1 MISRR
6 HPEALPGLILDRKYL
21 LRPATPH
28 VPVGKY
34 LPQVSCANNP
44 LETIEIRK
52 GEPRV
57 AYFPLFVELEEKPC
71 LIVGGG
77 TVALRKAEKLLSYGA
92 RLTAVAPTFAP
103 GWEALSGPR
112 PGAPSGCVAFLRRA
126 FCPSDID
133 GQTLVIAATDDALVN
148 AAVAAQCRAAR
159 IPVNA
164 VDDPANCTFL
174 FPALVRRGALSVG
187 ISTGGASP
195 TAAATVRR
203 RIESVLPEGG
213 AWGAILDFLAAQ
225 RPRIKSCVPDEKV
238 RAKIFAALF
247 EACMA
252 RGGPL
257 EEKEVQAILHPLI
270 ESELS

>member
-1 MISRR
+1 M
-6 HPEALPGLILDRKYL
+6 
-21 LRPATPH
+21 
-28 VPVGKY
+28 
-34 LPQVSCANNP
+34 
-44 LETIEIRK
+44 
-52 GEPRV
+52 
-57 AYFPLFVELEEKPC
+57 AYFPLFIELEEKPC

-92 RLTAVAPTFAP
+92 HLTAVASAFAP
-103 GWEALSGPR
+103 GWEALPGSR
-112 PGAPSGCVAFLRRA
+112 PAAPSGPPPDGSPGRVTLLRRA

-133 GQTLVIAATDDALVN
+133 EQTLVIAATDDAAVN

-164 VDDPANCTFL
+164 VDDPDNCTFL

-195 TAAATVRR
+195 TAAADVRR
-203 RIESVLPEGG
+203 RIEEALPESG
-213 AWGAILDFLAAQ
+213 AWEAVLDFLAAQ
-225 RPRIKSCVPDEKV
+225 RPRVKAEVSDEKA
-238 RAKIFAALF
+238 RAKIFAALI

-257 EEKEVQAILHPLI
+257 EEQEIEMILHQT
-270 ESELS
+270 

>member
-1 MISRR
+1 M
-6 HPEALPGLILDRKYL
+6 
-21 LRPATPH
+21 
-28 VPVGKY
+28 
-34 LPQVSCANNP
+34 
-44 LETIEIRK
+44 
-52 GEPRV
+52 
-57 AYFPLFVELEEKPC
+57 AYFPLFIELEEKPC

-92 RLTAVAPTFAP
+92 RLTAVAPVFVP
-103 GWEALSGPR
+103 GWDALSGTLPSAL
-112 PGAPSGCVAFLRRA
+112 PGAPADAPSGLLSGALPGPPSNARSDCVTLLQRT
-126 FCPSDID
+126 FCPADVD
-133 GQTLVIAATDDALVN
+133 GKTLVIAATNDAAVN

-164 VDDPANCTFL
+164 VDDPENCTFL

-195 TAAATVRR
+195 TAAAYVRR
-203 RIESVLPEGG
+203 RIGEALPGGG
-213 AWGAILDFLAAQ
+213 AWETILDFLAAQ
-225 RPRIKSCVPDEKV
+225 RPRVKACVPDEAA

-257 EEKEVQAILHPLI
+257 EEEAIRAILHQV
-270 ESELS
+270 

>member
-1 MISRR
+1 M
-6 HPEALPGLILDRKYL
+6 
-21 LRPATPH
+21 
-28 VPVGKY
+28 
-34 LPQVSCANNP
+34 
-44 LETIEIRK
+44 
-52 GEPRV
+52 
-57 AYFPLFVELEEKPC
+57 AYFPLFIELEQKPC

-92 RLTAVAPTFAP
+92 LLTAAAPDFAP
-103 GWEALSGPR
+103 GWDAL
-112 PGAPSGCVAFLRRA
+112 PGRVTLLRRA
-126 FCPSDID
+126 FCAADAD
-133 GQTLVIAATDDALVN
+133 GQTLVIAATNDAAVN

-195 TAAATVRR
+195 TAAACVRR
-203 RIESVLPEGG
+203 RVEDALPEGG
-213 AWGAILDFLAAQ
+213 AWEQVLDFLAAQ
-225 RPRIKSCVPDEKV
+225 RPRVKACVPDEQA

-247 EACMA
+247 DACMA

-257 EEKEVQAILHPLI
+257 DEQEIREILHQAPRGAHIL
-270 ESELS
+270 

>member
-1 MISRR
+1 MA
-6 HPEALPGLILDRKYL
+6 H
-21 LRPATPH
+21 
-28 VPVGKY
+28 
-34 LPQVSCANNP
+34 
-44 LETIEIRK
+44 
-52 GEPRV
+52 
-57 AYFPLFVELEEKPC
+57 FPLFIELEEKPC

-92 RLTAVAPTFAP
+92 HLTAVAPAFAP
-103 GWEALSGPR
+103 GWEALSDTLSGPLADVP
-112 PGAPSGCVAFLRRA
+112 PGPQPDTMSGPLADVPPGSPSNALPGPPVDVPSGARSGRVTLLQRA
-126 FCPSDID
+126 FCPSDTD
-133 GQTLVIAATDDALVN
+133 GQTLVIAATNDTAVN

-164 VDDPANCTFL
+164 VDDPDNCTFL

-195 TAAATVRR
+195 TAAACVRR
-203 RIESVLPEGG
+203 RIEDALPEGG
-213 AWGAILDFLAAQ
+213 AWETILDFLAAQ
-225 RPRIKSCVPDEKV
+225 RPRVKACIPDEKA

-257 EEKEVQAILHPLI
+257 EEQEIEAILRQA
-270 ESELS
+270 